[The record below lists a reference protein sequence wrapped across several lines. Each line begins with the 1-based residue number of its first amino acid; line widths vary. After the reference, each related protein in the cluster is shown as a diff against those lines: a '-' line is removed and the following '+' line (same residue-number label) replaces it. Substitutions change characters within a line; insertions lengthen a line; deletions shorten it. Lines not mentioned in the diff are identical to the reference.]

1 MKKAR
6 LPRLSLVLM
15 AAGLALLLAAAGL
28 LGFNLWDGRRAEM
41 SAQRILAQMPI
52 AVTAAP
58 ANNEPQLQAAAAA
71 EPAPAASEALLHS
84 PQVEMPTVS
93 IEGQDYIGL
102 LEIPAL
108 ELALPVLGQCS
119 DALLKIAPCR
129 YDGSAYGTHLV
140 IAAHNYAAHF
150 GSLSA
155 LQPGDRITFTDVEGY
170 SQQYT
175 VAGLETLSSTDVEA
189 MTDET
194 WPLTLFTCTLGNQSR
209 ITVRCLRAEDVSAP
223 GDISPQAQG

>member
-15 AAGLALLLAAAGL
+15 ATGLALLLAAAGL
-28 LGFNLWDGRRAEM
+28 LGYNLWDAKRAER
-41 SAQRILAQMPI
+41 SVERILAQMPAAI
-52 AVTAAP
+52 TAAP
-58 ANNEPQLQAAAAA
+58 VEIEAQLQTAAAA
-71 EPAPAASEALLHS
+71 EPAHAASEALLHS
-84 PQVEMPTVS
+84 APVEMPTVS

-108 ELALPVLGQCS
+108 GLSLPVLAQCS

-140 IAAHNYAAHF
+140 IAAHNYSAHF

-155 LQPGDRITFTDVEGY
+155 LQPGDRVTFTDAEGY
-170 SQQYT
+170 CQQYT
-175 VAGLETLSSTDVEA
+175 VAGLETLSPTDVEA

-194 WPLTLFTCTLGNQSR
+194 WPLTLFTCTLGNESR
-209 ITVRCLRAEDVSAP
+209 ITVRCRKASVLLDAS
-223 GDISPQAQG
+223 

>member
-1 MKKAR
+1 MNKAR

-28 LGFNLWDGRRAEM
+28 LGYNLWDGRRAEV
-41 SAQRILAQMPI
+41 SVQRVLAQMPA
-52 AVTAAP
+52 AVTSQPEAHHVPAAVS
-58 ANNEPQLQAAAAA
+58 AA
-71 EPAPAASEALLHS
+71 ETPSAPSEALLHS
-84 PQVEMPTVS
+84 AQVEMPTVS

-108 ELALPVLGQCS
+108 ELSLPVLSQCS
-119 DALLKIAPCR
+119 DTLLKLAPCR

-140 IAAHNYAAHF
+140 IAAHNYSAHF

-155 LQPGDRITFTDVEGY
+155 LQPGDRVAFTDMEGY
-170 SQQYT
+170 CQQYT
-175 VAGLETLSSTDVEA
+175 VAGLETLSPTDVEA

-209 ITVRCLRAEDVSAP
+209 ITVRCTKLSPAE
-223 GDISPQAQG
+223 